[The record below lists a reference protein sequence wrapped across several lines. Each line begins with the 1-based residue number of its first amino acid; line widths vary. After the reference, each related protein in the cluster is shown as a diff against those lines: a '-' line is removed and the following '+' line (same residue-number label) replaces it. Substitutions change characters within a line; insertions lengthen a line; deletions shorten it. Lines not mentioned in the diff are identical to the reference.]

1 MKTLRQ
7 KLLTTAA
14 IVSLGLSTVAVAS
27 PWGARGPM
35 MGDGPEDCPMMGR
48 GAMGGGPGHRMERM
62 QQHHAEQMELL
73 EARLKLKPEQ
83 QAVWKDFIAAQNAHH
98 LTRVKMREERRDRE
112 PTAVAHFEEQMK
124 AMEQNLASMKT
135 LAKTAGD
142 LYTALDPVQKKVMDD
157 FFATRSTRRMMR
169 GPGPAPAPAPE
180 QPAQPAQ

>member
-27 PWGARGPM
+27 PWGARSPM

-48 GAMGGGPGHRMERM
+48 GAMDGGPGHRMERM
-62 QQHHAEQMELL
+62 QQHRAEQMELL

-98 LTRVKMREERRDRE
+98 AARAKMWEERRDRE
-112 PTAVAHFEEQMK
+112 TTAVAHFEEQTQ

-135 LAKTAGD
+135 LASAAGD

-157 FFATRSTRRMMR
+157 FFTDRPMRRMMR
-169 GPGPAPAPAPE
+169 DPSGTATPPAPPAAP
-180 QPAQPAQ
+180 PAQ

>member
-14 IVSLGLSTVAVAS
+14 IVSLGLSTVAVAG
-27 PWGARGPM
+27 PGGGRGPM

-48 GAMGGGPGHRMERM
+48 GAMDGGPGHRMERM
-62 QQHHAEQMELL
+62 QQHRAEQMELL

-98 LTRVKMREERRDRE
+98 AARAKMWEERRDRE
-112 PTAVAHFEEQMK
+112 TTAVAHFEEQTQ

-135 LAKTAGD
+135 LASAAGD

-157 FFATRSTRRMMR
+157 FFATRSPRRMMR
-169 GPGPAPAPAPE
+169 GPGPAPAPE